1 DSEHAAPRRPGRSRS
16 FRLCASPEP
25 RRGNR
30 LERFRAK
37 ACPGLDPGWVPVRVK
52 KTRQNKKLARISH
65 GFKRIGAPNQRKL
78 FCENDFLVIRGE
90 PRCRQSVPRI
100 CLDLKPSKGAR

>member
-1 DSEHAAPRRPGRSRS
+1 M
-16 FRLCASPEP
+16 
-25 RRGNR
+25 
-30 LERFRAK
+30 
-37 ACPGLDPGWVPVRVK
+37 VK
-52 KTRQNKKLARISH
+52 KAIGRKRHREWRKRLARCLAKRLARISH